1 MVNLHAPRFEPTTTL
16 ILTNLRR
23 STERQPLSMVIH
35 PGAIHARCCLPR
47 LNALLTT
54 PVIYGEIRNKW
65 RRKWRWKWRWKKIQ
79 DEGEHFKRKR
89 ETSTHLFQFTGSL
102 LSLSWINILPKFDN
116 VNWRSANLMG
126 KSQSSPSIAL
136 NASVPVRSLQLNNAN
151 PDTISGW
158 VTIEDSHHMRM
169 ALGPKPSWM
178 RFVGSWFRLL

>member
-1 MVNLHAPRFEPTTTL
+1 MVNLHSPRFEPTTTL

-23 STERQPLSMVIH
+23 STESRPHSSVRH

-54 PVIYGEIRNKW
+54 PVIYGEIRNRR

-102 LSLSWINILPKFDN
+102 LNLSWINILPKLDN
-116 VNWRSANLMG
+116 VNWRSVNVEVSIQPQYRVESLSSRPIAPVKQRQSRYYIWMG
-126 KSQSSPSIAL
+126 
-136 NASVPVRSLQLNNAN
+136 N
-151 PDTISGW
+151 
-158 VTIEDSHHMRM
+158 H
-169 ALGPKPSWM
+169 
-178 RFVGSWFRLL
+178 